1 MTTKDEVLDLIKAL
15 PRKSTI
21 DDIMEELY
29 FKAQVDEGLAQL
41 DANKGIPHKTVKS
54 RISKWIKS

>member
-1 MTTKDEVLDLIKAL
+1 MATKEDVIHMIKGL
-15 PRKSTI
+15 PKNSTI

-41 DANKGIPHKTVKS
+41 DQGKGIPHNQVKN
-54 RISKWIKS
+54 RIRKWIKK

>member
-1 MTTKDEVLDLIKAL
+1 MATKDEVIDLIKAL
-15 PRKSTI
+15 PKESTI

-29 FKAQVDEGLAQL
+29 FKTQVDEGIAQL
-41 DANKGIPHKTVKS
+41 DANKGIPHKTVKN